1 VKQPERSALPGD
13 VPVRG
18 GALDPVRVE
27 QFLALQHG
35 LFEAPDDDT
44 LPDRLAQAIATFV
57 GVGGAAVGVLD
68 DGVYRLLA
76 TYGLPPTYA
85 SRYDGA
91 SLRDSELA
99 PALASGRPLVLAE
112 STDHDG
118 PHTTVLPFTAGD
130 PRGAVHLVTTGP
142 ETLGADDLQYARTL
156 ALLAGMALGNAQRR
170 QRLAQVAR
178 LKGDALA
185 AMAHDLRAPLNA
197 LIGYAGLLGDG
208 VFGPLT
214 AEQRDVSGTLERQ
227 AIELV
232 DLLGATLDV
241 ARLETGQL
249 PLRRE
254 EFALADLL
262 DALRTGTFARPAQE
276 GRLVCRVVPGLPAL
290 RTDRVK
296 VKEIVQNLVDNAL
309 KHGAGQ
315 PVEVEASPGSSGE
328 TIVLTVRNAGGI
340 PADLLPHLF
349 EPFRAGN
356 GGGTGFGLYIVRCF
370 SEALGGRVS
379 ARSVPGEDT
388 VLTVELPIG
397 R

>member
-1 VKQPERSALPGD
+1 M
-13 VPVRG
+13 PVCG
-18 GALDPVRVE
+18 GVLDPVRVE

-35 LFEAPDDDT
+35 LFDTPDVDT

-57 GVGGAAVGVLD
+57 GVDGAAVGVLD
-68 DGVYRLLA
+68 DDVYRLLA
-76 TYGLPPTYA
+76 AYGLPPAYA
-85 SRYDGA
+85 ARYDRT

-112 STDHDG
+112 PGDHDG
-118 PHTTVLPFTAGD
+118 GHTTVLPFAAGD
-130 PRGAVHLVTTGP
+130 VRGAIHLVTTGP
-142 ETLGADDLQYARTL
+142 ETLGPDDLQYARTL
-156 ALLAGMALGNAQRR
+156 ALLAGTALGNAQRWR
-170 QRLAQVAR
+170 RLSQAAR

-208 VFGPLT
+208 AFGPLT
-214 AEQRDVSGTLERQ
+214 AEQRNVSGTLERQ

-254 EFALADLL
+254 EFAFGDVLG
-262 DALRTGTFARPAQE
+262 ALSAGTFARAAQE
-276 GRLVCRVVPGLPAL
+276 GRLVYRVRPGLPTL

-315 PVEVEASPGSSGE
+315 PVEVEASPGPRGD
-328 TIVLTVRNAGGI
+328 TIVLNVRNAGGI

-349 EPFRAGN
+349 EPFRAGD

-379 ARSVPGEDT
+379 ARSAAGEDT

-397 R
+397 L

>member
-1 VKQPERSALPGD
+1 
-13 VPVRG
+13 VRG
-18 GALDPVRVE
+18 GALDPLRVE

-35 LFEAPDDDT
+35 LFEAPDVDT

-57 GVGGAAVGVLD
+57 GVDGVAVGVLA
-68 DGVYRLLA
+68 DGVYRVLA
-76 TYGLPPTYA
+76 VYGLPPAYA
-85 SRYDGA
+85 ARYDGA
-91 SLRDSELA
+91 SLHDSELA

-112 STDHDG
+112 APDDDG
-118 PHTTVLPFTAGD
+118 RQTTVLPFTAGES
-130 PRGAVHLVTTGP
+130 RGAIHIVSTAPDALS
-142 ETLGADDLQYARTL
+142 ADDLQYARTL
-156 ALLAGMALGNAQRR
+156 ALLAGTALGNAERWR
-170 QRLAQVAR
+170 RLAQVAR

-197 LIGYAGLLGDG
+197 LIGYASLLGDG
-208 VFGPLT
+208 AFGPLT
-214 AEQRDVSGTLERQ
+214 TEQRDVSGTLERQ

-254 EFALADLL
+254 EFSLADVLGG
-262 DALRTGTFARPAQE
+262 LRAGTFARPAQE
-276 GRLVCRVVPGLPAL
+276 GRLVYRLPPGLPTL
-290 RTDRVK
+290 HTDRVK

-315 PVEVEASPGSSGE
+315 PVEVEASPGPSGE
-328 TIVLTVRNAGGI
+328 TILLTVRDAGPGI
-340 PADLLPHLF
+340 PADVLPHLF

-356 GGGTGFGLYIVRCF
+356 GGGTGFGLYIVSCF
-370 SEALGGRVS
+370 SAALGGRVS
-379 ARSVPGEDT
+379 ARSLPGEGT
-388 VLTVELPIG
+388 ALTVELPI